1 MDATEQELIAE
12 VLEGHPDSFEPL
24 VVKYQPRVF
33 AIARRYARREDEV
46 EDIVQTIFI
55 KAYSK
60 LSSFRGDAPFEHWL
74 MRMATFTCYDFL
86 RKHQRNR
93 EWNATDLS
101 TEENDWLEN
110 VGEESTAET
119 DRNAAKA
126 LVNKLLDGLKPIDR
140 HIIVLLDLEG
150 KSVKEIAEL
159 TDLSESNV
167 KVKAHRA
174 RDKMK
179 KLLLLSILF
188 IVGCDNST
196 EPDESNLIDREF
208 VVIKSLTS
216 GLDESSSLTTS
227 ENIGSSDAFILSAD
241 L

>member
-101 TEENDWLEN
+101 TEENNWLEN

-126 LVNKLLDGLKPIDR
+126 LVYKLLDGLKPIDR

-179 KLLLLSILF
+179 KLLAQ
-188 IVGCDNST
+188 
-196 EPDESNLIDREF
+196 
-208 VVIKSLTS
+208 LTPEKY
-216 GLDESSSLTTS
+216 L
-227 ENIGSSDAFILSAD
+227 
-241 L
+241 

>member
-1 MDATEQELIAE
+1 MGSTAGSGINCEVDATEQELIAE
-12 VLEGHPDSFEPL
+12 VLDGHPDSFEPL

-46 EDIVQTIFI
+46 EDIVQTVFI

-101 TEENDWLEN
+101 SEENDWLEN
-110 VGEESTAET
+110 VGEESTAKT
-119 DRNAAKA
+119 DQDAAKA
-126 LVNKLLDGLKPIDR
+126 LVNKLLDGLKPVDR
-140 HIIVLLDLEG
+140 HIIILLDLEG
-150 KSVKEIAEL
+150 KSVKEISEL

-179 KLLLLSILF
+179 KLL
-188 IVGCDNST
+188 T
-196 EPDESNLIDREF
+196 H
-208 VVIKSLTS
+208 LTPEKY
-216 GLDESSSLTTS
+216 L
-227 ENIGSSDAFILSAD
+227 
-241 L
+241 

>member
-1 MDATEQELIAE
+1 VGSTAGSGINCAMDATEQELIAE

-179 KLLLLSILF
+179 KLLAQ
-188 IVGCDNST
+188 
-196 EPDESNLIDREF
+196 
-208 VVIKSLTS
+208 LTPEKY
-216 GLDESSSLTTS
+216 L
-227 ENIGSSDAFILSAD
+227 
-241 L
+241 

>member
-12 VLEGHPDSFEPL
+12 VLDGQPDSFEPL

-46 EDIVQTIFI
+46 EDIVQTVFI
-55 KAYSK
+55 KAFSK

-101 TEENDWLEN
+101 DEENDWLEN
-110 VGEESTAET
+110 VGDESGDPT

-126 LVNKLLDGLKPIDR
+126 LVEKLMDCLKPDEQM
-140 HIIVLLDLEG
+140 IITLLELEG
-150 KSVKEIAEL
+150 KSVKEIVKL
-159 TDLSESNV
+159 TDFSESNV

-174 RDKMK
+174 REKM
-179 KLLLLSILF
+179 
-188 IVGCDNST
+188 
-196 EPDESNLIDREF
+196 R
-208 VVIKSLTS
+208 KSL
-216 GLDESSSLTTS
+216 GNLTT
-227 ENIGSSDAFILSAD
+227 EKYL
-241 L
+241 

>member
-1 MDATEQELIAE
+1 MGSTAGSVINCEVDATEKELIAE
-12 VLEGHPDSFEPL
+12 VLDGHPDSFEPL

-33 AIARRYARREDEV
+33 AIARRYARRENEV
-46 EDIVQTIFI
+46 EDIVQTVFI

-60 LSSFRGDAPFEHWL
+60 LNSFRGEAPFEHWL

-101 TEENDWLEN
+101 SEENDWLEN
-110 VGEESTAET
+110 VGEESTVKT
-119 DRNAAKA
+119 DQDAAKA
-126 LVNKLLDGLKPIDR
+126 LVNKLLDGLKPVDR
-140 HIIVLLDLEG
+140 HIIILLDLEG
-150 KSVKEIAEL
+150 KSVKEISEL

-179 KLLLLSILF
+179 KLL
-188 IVGCDNST
+188 T
-196 EPDESNLIDREF
+196 H
-208 VVIKSLTS
+208 LTS
-216 GLDESSSLTTS
+216 EKYL
-227 ENIGSSDAFILSAD
+227 
-241 L
+241 

>member
-1 MDATEQELIAE
+1 MGSTAGSGINCEVDATEQELIAE
-12 VLEGHPDSFEPL
+12 VLDGHPDSFEPL

-46 EDIVQTIFI
+46 EDIVQTVFI

-60 LSSFRGDAPFEHWL
+60 LTSFRGDAPFEHWL

-101 TEENDWLEN
+101 SEENDWLEN
-110 VGEESTAET
+110 VGEESTVKT
-119 DRNAAKA
+119 DQDAAKA
-126 LVNKLLDGLKPIDR
+126 LVNKLLDGLKPVDR
-140 HIIVLLDLEG
+140 HIIILLDLEG
-150 KSVKEIAEL
+150 KSVKEISEL
-159 TDLSESNV
+159 TNLSESNV

-179 KLLLLSILF
+179 KLL
-188 IVGCDNST
+188 T
-196 EPDESNLIDREF
+196 H
-208 VVIKSLTS
+208 LTS
-216 GLDESSSLTTS
+216 EKYL
-227 ENIGSSDAFILSAD
+227 
-241 L
+241 